1 MCCVFVCVYVC
12 GMCHSSVVQVATN
25 SNLPPYACGWQQAKA
40 KKQSTK
46 KKKEVE
52 RKSCL
57 LWALPH
63 KYVALMRPPLCVRT
77 SKSAHVFAHL
87 RLYIFHYICCCCCC
101 CWLSVCLISSFAPAA
116 WRLLLC
122 MFLIIMICSARYCCC
137 FHVSL
142 CVSI

>member
-63 KYVALMRPPLCVRT
+63 KYVALMRRRCVCVLQNLRMYLHTCGFTFSTT
-77 SKSAHVFAHL
+77 SAVAAAAAGFQFASFRHL
-87 RLYIFHYICCCCCC
+87 LQQLGACC
-101 CWLSVCLISSFAPAA
+101 FACF
-116 WRLLLC
+116 LLLWFAQLVIVVVF
-122 MFLIIMICSARYCCC
+122 MFPY
-137 FHVSL
+137 V
-142 CVSI
+142 